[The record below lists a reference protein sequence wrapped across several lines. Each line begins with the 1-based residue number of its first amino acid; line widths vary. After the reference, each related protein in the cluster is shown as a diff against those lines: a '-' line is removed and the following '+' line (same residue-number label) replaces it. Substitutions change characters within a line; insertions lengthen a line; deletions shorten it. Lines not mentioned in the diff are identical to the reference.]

1 MSVFHARSLAP
12 TTFALALVG
21 TISLAACD
29 DNQDR
34 LPTGPSA
41 QPAELPL
48 KTSSKKD
55 LIAFVSDRDGNQ
67 EIYTL

>member
-48 KTSSKKD
+48 KTSSKK
-55 LIAFVSDRDGNQ
+55 
-67 EIYTL
+67 T